1 MGRVFDMFCQSVL
14 SPLFHHIIELAE
26 EGSEASWNWDHWHGV
41 HYFFYI
47 LFFVFFLSRRGRLAR
62 LLELGPVAR
71 CALSQK
77 VSRWWLDVANVVD
90 LVKCNK
96 VVLI

>member
-47 LFFVFFLSRRGRLAR
+47 LFFVFFLSRRGRLR
-62 LLELGPVAR
+62 GSWNWDQWHGVHFLKR
-71 CALSQK
+71 C
-77 VSRWWLDVANVVD
+77 LDGG
-90 LVKCNK
+90 LM
-96 VVLI
+96 